1 MSNDPDMLRL
11 LKGIRRLSRAL
22 DMQSRRI
29 DRAIGLT
36 LPQFVVLTCVGE
48 LGEVTSR
55 AVSAAADMS
64 PPTVVGV
71 LDKLE
76 AKGLIERYRSARDRR
91 VVHARLT
98 PHGWAALSTAP
109 EPLGAAFGARLGAL
123 DRAERATLLTALDR
137 LGEMAAGTAGET
149 DAETKT
155 VFRIDADH
163 ALGRG

>member
-1 MSNDPDMLRL
+1 MSDDPEMLRL

-91 VVHARLT
+91 IVHARLT
-98 PHGWAALSTAP
+98 TRGRAALSTAP
-109 EPLGAAFGARLGAL
+109 DPLGAAFAARLRRL
-123 DRAERATLLTALDR
+123 DPAERTALLAALDR
-137 LGEMAAGTAGET
+137 LGEMAAETAGAT
-149 DAETKT
+149 AE
-155 VFRIDADH
+155 I
-163 ALGRG
+163 ALDGAGRGFGGG